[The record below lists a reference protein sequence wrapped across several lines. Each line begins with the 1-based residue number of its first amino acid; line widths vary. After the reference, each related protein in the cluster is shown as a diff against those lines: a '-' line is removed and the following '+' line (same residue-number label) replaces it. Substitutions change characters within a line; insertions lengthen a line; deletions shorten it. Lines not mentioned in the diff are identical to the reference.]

1 MECLNC
7 GAPRPPTGRCPNCG
21 ALPPRSSR
29 GDWRQQSGRGSAAG
43 RGNSG
48 ANWGGRGG
56 WDQQE
61 DDYEEVELG
70 RALVPSRAVMPPD
83 FNVGA
88 VGMPAVPTEDE
99 ERLLGIRRPVYI
111 PASDG
116 RRRLRVGSWRVV
128 SGILGIIVVC
138 IAACG
143 AASVFGRH
151 YLEAANNK
159 IKNYSGTRASN
170 YSLVPATPVATPSG
184 PNAHFITDLTTA
196 SRIYTDPSTH
206 QDIARDVTT
215 HFLVNDTV
223 YAVGQVRS
231 APSGQHEVC
240 AGWYIDGTFLPQLRR
255 DHVCTTIDGTAS
267 PSYSLK
273 FQLPYPQPGVGMLRI
288 YWDRTAANWNVAD
301 PQGKDPA
308 LAQTILF
315 GVYLPATPTSPPGSP
330 TPTKVAPSPS
340 PTKSA
345 SIAEPVALWREP
357 DLPA

>member
-1 MECLNC
+1 M
-7 GAPRPPTGRCPNCG
+7 
-21 ALPPRSSR
+21 S
-29 GDWRQQSGRGSAAG
+29 DWRQQSGRGSVAGRGGPTGRGNSGANWGDQGTRGG

-48 ANWGGRGG
+48 ANWGGQGG
-56 WDQQE
+56 WGPPE

-83 FNVGA
+83 FTPGA
-88 VGMPAVPTEDE
+88 VGMPALPSEED

-111 PASDG
+111 PATDNK
-116 RRRLRVGSWRVV
+116 RRLRVGSWRVV

-138 IAACG
+138 IASCG
-143 AASVFGRH
+143 AASIFGKR
-151 YLEAANNK
+151 YLDSAATK
-159 IKNYSGTRASN
+159 VGNYAKTSVAN
-170 YSLVPATPVATPSG
+170 YSLVPATPAATPSG
-184 PNAHFITDLTTA
+184 PSAQYITDLTTA
-196 SRIYTDPSTH
+196 SRIYTDPATH

-223 YAVGQVRS
+223 YVVGQVRS
-231 APSGQHEVC
+231 APQGQHEVC
-240 AGWYIDGTFLPQLRR
+240 GGWYLNNVFLPQLRR
-255 DHVCTTIDGTAS
+255 DHTCTTIDGTAS

-288 YWDRTAANWNVAD
+288 YWDRTASQWNDPD

-315 GVYLPATPTSPPGSP
+315 GVYLPATPTSPPAKP
-330 TPTKVAPSPS
+330 TPTRPAPT

-345 SIAEPVALWREP
+345 STGQPVALRPEP
-357 DLPA
+357 GLPG